1 MVGTFALLVLGINI
15 QTWSSDGVRT
25 GIITSVWTIF
35 VGSVVYQILFRPK
48 IVFFDEGI
56 TISNPIKELTFGW
69 DQVDSIEARYS
80 MSVVVQEKTIY
91 AWAAP
96 APSRY
101 HARNIHPSELRG
113 LKIGI
118 EGTLRPGESPRS
130 DSGVAKHIAQMR
142 MDNFV
147 EKRLIGAES
156 SIRYDFVGISI
167 TVVSL
172 MLGIALN
179 IIGF

>member
-1 MVGTFALLVLGINI
+1 MVGTFAVLVLGINI
-15 QTWSSDGVRT
+15 QTWLSDGVRT
-25 GIITSVWTIF
+25 GIITAVWTIF

-56 TISNPIKELTFGW
+56 TISNPVKELTFGW

-80 MSVVVQEKTIY
+80 MSVVVQGKTIY

-113 LKIGI
+113 LKVGS

-142 MDNFV
+142 LDNFV
-147 EKRLIGAES
+147 EKRILGVES